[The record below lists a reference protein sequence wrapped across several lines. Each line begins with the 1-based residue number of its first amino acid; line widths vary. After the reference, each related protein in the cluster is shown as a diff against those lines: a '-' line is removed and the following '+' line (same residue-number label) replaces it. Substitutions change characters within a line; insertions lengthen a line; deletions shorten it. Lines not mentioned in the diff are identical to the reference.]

1 MRRAALLASLF
12 IAGSLAAETVA
23 TRCETQTLP
32 YTTGVQIRRIVSCSE
47 NATDDTL
54 WHLDRL
60 DSFDGHLDGRFER
73 ARSTA
78 LVYVFDTGVDKTHDE
93 FADGNL
99 IGGIDATLLEGEKN
113 DCGDESLNPCLGF
126 PQFALAKSH
135 GTGVASLIGG
145 RRVGVAPGT
154 SIVSIHTTSLRYTTW
169 LRALDETIKHAWL
182 PTTPQVR
189 TAIINMSSQPAFAVG
204 PGGVDYAN
212 QQKFEAKIRD
222 MVGGVDRDGHPD
234 SNGKRFLFVVAGG
247 NSADPATAGGN
258 RGQCG
263 PNNEVALFPATLGP
277 SIAGLITVGGA
288 TRENTFWSG
297 SCRSDAIELL
307 GPAEEVLPAINTA
320 PNDYRLTADSGTS
333 WSTPVVAGVAALLL
347 TREPDLSPA
356 ELEARLEA
364 TPSAISN
371 PPPGAAG
378 GRMVTTPPR
387 VIPARRRGAR
397 H

>member
-1 MRRAALLASLF
+1 VRRAALIASLF
-12 IAGSLAAETVA
+12 ITASLAAKSVA

-32 YTTGVQIRRIVSCSE
+32 YTTGVQIRRIVSCGDS
-47 NATDDTL
+47 ATDDTL

-60 DSFDGHLDGRFER
+60 DSLDGHLDGRFER
-73 ARSTA
+73 TPSTA
-78 LVYVFDTGVDKTHDE
+78 LVYVFDTGVDKNHDE

-99 IGGIDATLLEGEKN
+99 IGGIDAVLLEGEKN
-113 DCGDESLNPCLGF
+113 DCGDESLNPCLAL

-145 RRVGVAPGT
+145 RHVGVAPGT
-154 SIVSIHTTSLRYTTW
+154 SIVSIHATSNRYTTW

-204 PGGVDYAN
+204 PGGVGYAD

-234 SNGKRFLFVVAGG
+234 PNGKRFLFVVAAG
-247 NSADPATAGGN
+247 NSAEPTTAGGN

-263 PNNEVALFPATLGP
+263 PHDEVVLFPSTLGP

-288 TRENTFWSG
+288 TRQNTFWSG
-297 SCRSDAIELL
+297 SCRGDAVELL
-307 GPAEEVLPAINTA
+307 GPAEEVMPAINTGA
-320 PNDYRLTADSGTS
+320 NDYRLTLDSGNS
-333 WSTPVVAGVAALLL
+333 WSSPIVAGVAALLL

-364 TPSAISN
+364 TPSVISN

-378 GRMVTTPPR
+378 GRMVSTVPR